1 MLPARNPHKIQ
12 RLKGWKVV
20 CHVNTNEKQQPWDEG
35 CYIKIKLFT
44 HQGGISVLNTLSPN
58 KRTSE
63 SMK

>member
-1 MLPARNPHKIQ
+1 MIKRMKSGMSRKHSL
-12 RLKGWKVV
+12 
-20 CHVNTNEKQQPWDEG
+20 KQQPWDEG

-44 HQGGISVLNTLSPN
+44 HQGGISVLNMLSPN